1 MNRILIDT
9 NFVVAL
15 VNEKDENHL
24 RAIECS
30 EIYESFP
37 MLITDAVLLEIGN
50 SLSRRFKNEA
60 TEAIHD
66 FLNSDECQVISL
78 TPELFSRG
86 FSVFAQHRDK
96 TWGLVDC
103 VSFLVMHENGITDA
117 LTNDRHFQQIG
128 FNALMRNG

>member
-37 MLITDAVLLEIGN
+37 TLITDAVLLEIGN

-60 TEAIHD
+60 TEAIRD

-78 TPELFSRG
+78 TP
-86 FSVFAQHRDK
+86 
-96 TWGLVDC
+96 
-103 VSFLVMHENGITDA
+103 
-117 LTNDRHFQQIG
+117 
-128 FNALMRNG
+128 